1 MPVFGSVEPSPFIR
15 PIPVEPALKP
25 VEITLADST
34 VATVFPLYS
43 SDLIPLTL
51 LAHMCDEF
59 NDEIVRGQTYPI
71 ENPLTIEQFKQYWC
85 GDFTAIALAGSL
97 AEFEEL
103 SAKAHPVNTAA
114 AADPLQQQLH
124 ESPEPS
130 AVVKL
135 IPVAA
140 DWSKIFLGTFH
151 VLPNYPDRCAHVCN
165 AGFLISTGSRG
176 KRIGSELGKVYLQWA
191 PQLGYTYSVFNL
203 VFETNT
209 ASLKIWESLG
219 FERIGKVKGAAKLK
233 GIDEPVAA
241 IIIGKDLV

>member
-1 MPVFGSVEPSPFIR
+1 MPVFGSVDPNPFIR
-15 PIPVEPALKP
+15 PLSVEPDLKP
-25 VEITLADST
+25 IEITLADST

-59 NDEIVRGQTYPI
+59 NDEIERGQTYPI
-71 ENPLTIEQFKQYWC
+71 ENTLTIEQFKQYWC

-97 AEFEEL
+97 AEFEAL
-103 SAKAHPVNTAA
+103 SAQAHPISTSAS
-114 AADPLQQQLH
+114 DPLQKQLH

-151 VLPNYPDRCAHVCN
+151 VLPNYPDRCSHVCN
-165 AGFLISTGSRG
+165 AGFLISSTSRG
-176 KRIGSELGKVYLQWA
+176 KRIGTELGKVYLKWA

-203 VFETNT
+203 VFETNVV
-209 ASLKIWESLG
+209 SLKIWDSLG
-219 FERIGKVKGAAKLK
+219 FERIGKVKGAGRLK
-233 GIDEPVAA
+233 GFKEPVAA
-241 IIIGKDLV
+241 IIVGKDLV